1 MNPVFKPLPAQQPSL
16 FREDLFEQIPENHPV
31 RLISQVVDEL
41 DISELMKE
49 YKGGGASSFHPRMML
64 KVLFYAYFCNIY
76 SCRKIA
82 KALEENIYFM
92 WISGNSRPDYRTINH
107 FRGKRLKKYIH
118 KLFAEVVRLLNA
130 MGFVSFN
137 VQYVD
142 GTKIESAA
150 NRYTFVWR
158 KSVEKNKEKLE
169 IKIAAII
176 KEIESQIKE
185 DQREINKEE
194 TPIPINIEEI
204 KKRVKELNEK
214 IKEKEKEVEKA
225 NGKEKGAE
233 GAEKEKKREKEK
245 IIKEV
250 KKKVKEIEEKALPKL
265 ERCEEDLKVLGDRNS
280 YSKTDKDAT
289 FMRMKEDH
297 LGNGELKP
305 SYNAQISTENQFI
318 THYSIH
324 QTPDDTRTL
333 EKHLNSFEEAYKTQ
347 SKEVVADAGYGSE
360 ENYEMLEKKGIEPY
374 VKYNYFHKEQSK
386 KWKEDIFLVQNL
398 YYNKEGDYY
407 VCPMGQRMERV
418 GEGINKTANGYEA
431 KVVYYEAKRCEG
443 CPLRGLCYKGEAR
456 RRRIAVNQNLNRHK
470 EKVRELLNS
479 EKGKYHRKQRNIEV
493 ESVFGQLKS
502 NNRFRRFTLRGMEKV
517 NIEFGLMAIGHNLR
531 KLAKKK
537 GMTGDNDAT
546 NQYRN
551 EQNFGIKIYDIQNLV
566 GISVRLVA

>member
-31 RLISQVVDEL
+31 RLISQVVDAL

-76 SCRKIA
+76 SCRRIA
-82 KALEENIYFM
+82 KALEENIYFI
-92 WISGNSRPDYRTINH
+92 WISGNSKPDYRTINH

-118 KLFAEVVRLLNA
+118 KLFAEVVRLLNE
-130 MGFVSFN
+130 MGYVSFN

-176 KEIESQIKE
+176 REIESQIKE

-204 KKRVKELNEK
+204 KKRVRELNEK

-225 NGKEKGAE
+225 NGKEKGSE
-233 GAEKEKKREKEK
+233 GAEKEKKREQEK

-250 KKKVKEIEEKALPKL
+250 KKKVREIEEKALPKL

-305 SYNAQISTENQFI
+305 SYNVQISTENQFI

-333 EKHLNSFEEAYKTQ
+333 EKHLSSFEEAYKTQ

-360 ENYEMLEKKGIEPY
+360 ENYEMLEKKGIDPY

-386 KWKEDIFLVQNL
+386 KWKEDPFLVQNL

-443 CPLRGLCYKGEAR
+443 CPLRGVCYKGDAR
-456 RRRIAVNQNLNRHK
+456 KKRIAVNQNLNRHK
-470 EKVRELLNS
+470 EKVRALLNS
-479 EKGKYHRKQRNIEV
+479 EKGRYHRRQRNIEV
-493 ESVFGQLKS
+493 EAVFGQLKS

-546 NQYRN
+546 NQYKN